1 MSAKIAGSILIG
13 LLWLELCIRVGL
25 AFFPNILPPIQFGGA
40 HPRGLIRQDSRLGYT
55 LTPGFRGRETNDYRE
70 YHIRVSVS
78 SQGLR
83 DREHDLSRKRSY
95 RILGLGDSFTAQVHV
110 KREHRFT
117 EILEK
122 DLNQRKCFSSKKV
135 EVMNFGVSDY
145 GTAQELMV
153 LRDNVWPY
161 DPDMV
166 ILAFWPM
173 NDLDDNLKEL
183 SYTKCRPYAVFRDGK
198 LEFDNSFRSLTSAD
212 CGSSKTTLVLSHS
225 RVFQLAR
232 QAYMEAR
239 RKMKKYSGS
248 EERIVKEKISTLRDM
263 AESPQFI
270 SIHHESG
277 DEKRRQSW
285 KVTDNLISIMNQEVK
300 EKGAEFIVVSLGTM
314 LQVTPDIS
322 VRKILLENTGTDN
335 LFYPG
340 ERIRSIGQR
349 EGFAVLDL
357 APPFQQFADE
367 HQVYLHK
374 YVNDNGQ
381 VTPYGHWTEQ
391 ANQLAA
397 KIISDKLCQ
406 KQ

>member
-1 MSAKIAGSILIG
+1 MESKPGSKGNLRGNLLLMASSLFVAFILAELLLRAFDISYPLPVFQKDFYRGFSYTPDNEFMQTTEDPPSLVVINRSGFNDRIHELKKPPGYFRIA
-13 LLWLELCIRVGL
+13 V
-25 AFFPNILPPIQFGGA
+25 
-40 HPRGLIRQDSRLGYT
+40 
-55 LTPGFRGRETNDYRE
+55 
-70 YHIRVSVS
+70 
-78 SQGLR
+78 
-83 DREHDLSRKRSY
+83 
-95 RILGLGDSFTAQVHV
+95 LGDSFTAQVHV